1 MKTRVCVQVDVRVHA
16 VRDHCFWG
24 FLQIK
29 RRKNAPT
36 LSPTPATPL
45 SAASENNGVLT
56 AHKPS
61 DVSGFSALMFL
72 DEADE
77 TCRTS
82 ESSLEA
88 SGASINT
95 PTHTNTSI
103 IRFQGFCRDD
113 ENQTDSRSAP
123 RSTNRCWL
131 CFSAS
136 RQAVI
141 AHTEAPAQHLHHQS
155 FPQEPGRL
163 TAVNPRFQSKTNT
176 PPDELQGLQLT
187 VSWFPDMICCF
198 INIDH

>member
-1 MKTRVCVQVDVRVHA
+1 MKTRVCVQVDVHA

-113 ENQTDSRSAP
+113 ENQTDSISAP
-123 RSTNRCWL
+123 RSTNCCWFL
-131 CFSAS
+131 SITSGCNRSYRGPS
-136 RQAVI
+136 S
-141 AHTEAPAQHLHHQS
+141 TPAPPELS
-155 FPQEPGRL
+155 TGTRTTDCSE
-163 TAVNPRFQSKTNT
+163 SKIS
-176 PPDELQGLQLT
+176 E
-187 VSWFPDMICCF
+187 
-198 INIDH
+198 